1 MIPLTDD
8 ILLQVV
14 SEIHDPVTT
23 TDELI
28 PSGENVVAISAKR
41 KRGLDELL
49 TAMEKALGKGKHR
62 VKLCIPYADG
72 YLLDVIHKEAAV
84 FSTDYDADG
93 TVVDIECDDKLY
105 GQLKEYEVQ
114 DG

>member
-1 MIPLTDD
+1 M
-8 ILLQVV
+8 
-14 SEIHDPVTT
+14 
-23 TDELI
+23 
-28 PSGENVVAISAKR
+28 
-41 KRGLDELL
+41 
-49 TAMEKALGKGKHR
+49 
-62 VKLCIPYADG
+62 
-72 YLLDVIHKEAAV
+72 

>member
-1 MIPLTDD
+1 MCNKADLCENPD
-8 ILLQVV
+8 
-14 SEIHDPVTT
+14 
-23 TDELI
+23 LI

-49 TAMEKALGKGKHR
+49 AAMEKALGKGKHR